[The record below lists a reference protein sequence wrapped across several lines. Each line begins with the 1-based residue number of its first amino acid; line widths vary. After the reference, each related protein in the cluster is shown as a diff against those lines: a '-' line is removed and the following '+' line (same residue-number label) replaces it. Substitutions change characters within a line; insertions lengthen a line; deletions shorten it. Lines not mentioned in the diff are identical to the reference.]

1 VSGQYTGFVGDVGFN
16 RRLARMIPDS
26 GTRNPHIFFG
36 FCGTNSAAQS
46 SVFQTVSA
54 GTMVDLIGM
63 VRRWLGP
70 AVPETSTTARDTSS
84 MADLVRLLGAER
96 DLPGAAEAQRDR
108 PSEVNRPPS

>member
-1 VSGQYTGFVGDVGFN
+1 MLRFVSRGDVSFN
-16 RRLARMIPDS
+16 RRLAIMIP
-26 GTRNPHIFFG
+26 GRGRRNPHIFFG

-84 MADLVRLLGAER
+84 MADLVRLLGTEQE
-96 DLPGAAEAQRDR
+96 LPGAAEAQRDGPPGEADR
-108 PSEVNRPPS
+108 PRS